1 MSLRQIVLDTETT
14 GLEVGQDHR
23 IIEIGCIEL
32 QHRRQTGNNFHV
44 YLDPERA
51 IDAGAIVVHGITN
64 ESLAGKPKFAD
75 VAAELLRYL
84 GDAELVIHNA
94 GFDLAFLNAELR
106 RAGVTA
112 LLESRLKVIDT
123 LQLARQLHPG
133 QKNSLD
139 ALCKRYQVDNSRRE
153 FHGALLDAQLL
164 SEVYLAMTGGQT
176 ALHLDAVAAQLTAG
190 ETVVSILAR
199 HPQRP
204 LVVLPDAAELAAH
217 QQRLQTLEQASGG
230 ACLWLHPP
238 QPAP

>member
-1 MSLRQIVLDTETT
+1 MRQIVLDTETT
-14 GLEVGQDHR
+14 GLEVAQDHR

-44 YLDPERA
+44 YLNPERA
-51 IDAGAIVVHGITN
+51 IDAGATVVHGITN

-84 GDAELVIHNA
+84 GEAELVIHNA
-94 GFDLAFLNAELR
+94 GFDLAFLNAELK
-106 RAGVTA
+106 RAGIAA

-139 ALCKRYQVDNSRRE
+139 ALCKRYEVDNSRRE

-164 SEVYLAMTGGQT
+164 AEVYLAMTGGQT
-176 ALHLDAVAAQLTAG
+176 ALHLDAVQAQLTAG
-190 ETVVSILAR
+190 ETVVTILAR
-199 HPQRP
+199 HAQRP
-204 LVVLPDAAELAAH
+204 LIILPDAAEIAAH
-217 QQRLQTLEQASGG
+217 EQRLQALEQASGG
-230 ACLWLHPP
+230 SCLWLHPP
-238 QPAP
+238 EPAP